1 MGASTKS
8 GASRA
13 QHIYRTIRRAIL
25 DQGLKPGS
33 KLPEDAIG
41 ERLGASRTVVREA
54 LGRLASEGLV
64 ELRHNRGA
72 VVAYPSLDEAREVF
86 TVRHAMERQVVLELV
101 DHLSSVQAQQLRSHV
116 EKEREAS
123 GLDAIRLAGEFHLML
138 ADMAGNSLL
147 TRYVREVASRCTLIL
162 SIYGRPHSS
171 ECAVDEHS
179 QLISALVNGNRDE
192 AVELME
198 HHLVSVMDRALIE
211 RRPQDDLHAVLAA
224 YARAEEADATSASEV
239 AIKEGRPRNHD

>member
-8 GASRA
+8 GTSRA

-25 DQGLKPGS
+25 DQGLKPGA

-54 LGRLASEGLV
+54 LARLASEGLV

-72 VVAYPSLDEAREVF
+72 VVAYPSLEEAREVF
-86 TVRHAMERQVVLELV
+86 TVRRAMERQVAAELV
-101 DHLSSVQAQQLRSHV
+101 GRLPPAQVQQLRSHV

-123 GLDAIRLAGEFHLML
+123 GLNAIRLAGEFHLML
-138 ADMAGNSLL
+138 ADMTGNSLL
-147 TRYVREVASRCTLIL
+147 SRYVCEVASRCSLIL

-179 QLISALVNGNRDE
+179 QLISALEAGNGDE
-192 AVELME
+192 AMELME
-198 HHLVSVMDRALIE
+198 HHLMSVMDRALIE
-211 RRPQDDLHAVLAA
+211 RRPRDDLDAVLAA
-224 YARAEEADATSASEV
+224 YALADEADGTSAFETV
-239 AIKEGRPRNHD
+239 MDGRSRRS